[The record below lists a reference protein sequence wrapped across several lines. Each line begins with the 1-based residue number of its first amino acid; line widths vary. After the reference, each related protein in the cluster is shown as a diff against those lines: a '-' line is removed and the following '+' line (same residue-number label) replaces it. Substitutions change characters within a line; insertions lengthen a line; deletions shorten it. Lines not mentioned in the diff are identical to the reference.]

1 MNTAKFSCEVAH
13 RCGGCQLQN
22 MPYSAQLSHKQSQ
35 VDHLLGRFCKPR
47 PILGMKQPYH
57 YRNKTQMAFVMTK
70 SRKIT
75 SGVYQSGSHTV
86 VSTDSCLLTDP
97 QSDRIICT
105 IRKLMPSFK
114 LLPYHSFSGRGF
126 LRHVLVR
133 RGFQSGEI
141 MVVLVSATPIF
152 PGKNH
157 FVSALLEKHPEI
169 TTIIHNVNREFEGL
183 MLGPNEK
190 VLYGPGYIEDTLC
203 GCTFRISSRSF
214 YQVNPTQTEVLYQTA
229 LDYAE
234 LTGCETLLDAYCGI
248 GTIGLCAAKH
258 AKAVIGVESNRD
270 AIRDAIANAKR
281 NQITN
286 ARFFRADAGAF
297 MKEFSEPT
305 DVAFV
310 DPPRAGCSPQFLDSL
325 LALAPKKIV
334 YVSCNPETLARDLR
348 TLKKDYTIEK
358 IQPVDMFPH
367 TNHVE
372 CVVKLTQKNH

>member
-1 MNTAKFSCEVAH
+1 MNQTQFSCPVAH

-22 MPYSAQLSHKQSQ
+22 MPYSAQLQHKQNT
-35 VDHLLGRFCKPR
+35 VGRLLGRFCKPA
-47 PILGMKQPYH
+47 PIAGMKHPYH

-70 SRKIT
+70 ARRIT

-97 QSDRIICT
+97 KSDRIICT

-114 LLPYHSFSGRGF
+114 LLPYNPYTGRGF

-157 FVSALLEKHPEI
+157 FVNALLEKHPEI
-169 TTIIHNVNREFEGL
+169 TTIVHNVNREFEGL

-190 VLYGPGYIEDTLC
+190 VLYGPGFIEDTLC

-214 YQVNPTQTEVLYQTA
+214 YQVNPSQTEVLYNTA
-229 LDYAE
+229 LEYAG
-234 LTGCETLLDAYCGI
+234 LSGKETVLDAYCGI
-248 GTIGLCAAKH
+248 GTIGLCAAKR
-258 AKAVIGVESNRD
+258 AKLVIGVESNRD
-270 AIRDAIANAKR
+270 AVRDAISNAKR
-281 NQITN
+281 NKITN

-297 MKEFSEPT
+297 MEDFFDPI

-310 DPPRAGCSPQFLDSL
+310 DPPRAGCSQQFLDSL
-325 LALAPKKIV
+325 MKLAPKKIV

-348 TLKKDYTIEK
+348 TLTNAYTAK
-358 IQPVDMFPH
+358 RVQPVDMFPH

-372 CVVKLTQKNH
+372 CVVELCRV

>member
-1 MNTAKFSCEVAH
+1 MNQAQFSCPVAH

-22 MPYSAQLSHKQSQ
+22 MPYSAQLQHKQNL
-35 VDHLLGRFCKPR
+35 VGRLLGRFCKSA

-70 SRKIT
+70 SRRIT

-114 LLPYHSFSGRGF
+114 LLPYHLFSGRGF

-157 FVSALLEKHPEI
+157 FVTALLEKHPEI
-169 TTIIHNVNREFEGL
+169 TTIVHNVNRDFEGL

-214 YQVNPTQTEVLYQTA
+214 YQVNPTQTEVLYNTA
-229 LDYAE
+229 LEFAG
-234 LTGCETLLDAYCGI
+234 LTGKETVLDAYCGI
-248 GTIGLCAAKH
+248 GTIGLCAAKR
-258 AKAVIGVESNRD
+258 AKTVIGVESNRD
-270 AIRDAIANAKR
+270 AVRDAIANAKR

-286 ARFFRADAGAF
+286 ARFFRADAGEF
-297 MKEFSEPT
+297 MEEFHESI

-310 DPPRAGCSPQFLDSL
+310 DPPRAGCSQQFLDSL
-325 LALAPKKIV
+325 LKLAPKKII
-334 YVSCNPETLARDLR
+334 YVSCNPETLSRDLR
-348 TLKKDYTIEK
+348 TLTKSYTAEK

-372 CVVKLTQKNH
+372 CVVKLCAK